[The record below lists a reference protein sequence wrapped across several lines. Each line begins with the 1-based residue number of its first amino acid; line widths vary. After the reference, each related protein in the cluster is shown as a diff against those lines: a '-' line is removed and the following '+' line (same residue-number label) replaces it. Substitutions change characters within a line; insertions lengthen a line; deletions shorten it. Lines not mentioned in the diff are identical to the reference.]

1 MFDHEAAAPSQK
13 ASVVIRYLDRVSQ
26 DLLTPD
32 QGLRLDFSKPVGE
45 EALTAAGSVSWRVF
59 RNPISLY
66 IGGVTAVLMELA
78 EPRVRSGVWDHSS
91 FRTDPMSRMK
101 RTGLA
106 AMVTVYGAQS
116 EARRMIAAIV
126 ALHGQVSGLT
136 PSGDAYG
143 ANDPELLDWVQATAS
158 FGFVE
163 AYSAYVRPLSD
174 ADRNQ
179 FLIEAMPAAR
189 LYGAVGAPTSL
200 AQRQALFDAMLPRL
214 EASDIVFEFLG
225 IMQKTKVFPPPFGAL
240 QYLLVRAGVA
250 LVPQSMR
257 QKLGL
262 GRAWGVSSW
271 QHTLIAGLARMSD
284 RLILPSSP
292 PVQACRRLGLDPNV
306 VFFNPDH

>member
-1 MFDHEAAAPSQK
+1 MQGQGAAAPSPR
-13 ASVVIRYLDRVSQ
+13 ASPLIRYLDRVSL

-32 QGLRLDFSKPVGE
+32 QGPRLDFSKPVGE
-45 EALTAAGSVSWRVF
+45 DALTPAGSVSWRVF

-91 FRTDPMSRMK
+91 FRTDPMRRMK

-116 EARRMIAAIV
+116 EARRMIASIV
-126 ALHGQVSGLT
+126 ALHGKVSGLT
-136 PSGDAYG
+136 PDGQAYG
-143 ANDPELLDWVQATAS
+143 ANDQVLLDWVQATAS

-174 ADRNQ
+174 AERNQ

-189 LYGAVGAPTSL
+189 LYGAVGAPTNL
-200 AQRQALFDAMLPRL
+200 EERQALFDAMLPRL
-214 EASDIVFEFLG
+214 EPSAIVMEFLE
-225 IMQKTKVFPPPFGAL
+225 IMQKTKVFPPPFGFL
-240 QYLLVRAGVA
+240 QNLLVRAGVA
-250 LVPQSMR
+250 LVPQPMR

-262 GRAWGVSSW
+262 GRAWDISPW
-271 QHTLIAGLARMSD
+271 QHKLIVAMARMSD

-292 PVQACRRLGLDPNV
+292 PVQACRRLGLDASE
-306 VFFNPDH
+306 VFS

>member
-1 MFDHEAAAPSQK
+1 MPDHEAAEPRQK
-13 ASVVIRYLDRVSQ
+13 ASPLIRYLDRVSLG
-26 DLLTPD
+26 LLTPD
-32 QGLRLDFSKPVGE
+32 QGPRLDFSKPAGE
-45 EALTAAGSVSWRVF
+45 NALTSAGSVSWRVF

-136 PSGDAYG
+136 PGGEAYG

-200 AQRQALFDAMLPRL
+200 AQRQALFEAMLPRL
-214 EASDIVFEFLG
+214 EPSDIVLEFLA

-240 QYLLVRAGVA
+240 QTLLVRAGVA
-250 LVPQSMR
+250 LVPQPMR
-257 QKLGL
+257 QILGL
-262 GRAWGVSSW
+262 GRAWDVSPW
-271 QHTLIAGLARMSD
+271 QHRLIATLARMSD

-292 PVQACRRLGLDPNV
+292 PVQACRRLGLNPNAV
-306 VFFNPDH
+306 LS

>member
-1 MFDHEAAAPSQK
+1 MPDHEAAEQRQK
-13 ASVVIRYLDRVSQ
+13 ASPLIRYLDRVGLN
-26 DLLTPD
+26 LLTPD
-32 QGLRLDFSKPVGE
+32 QGPRLDFSKPAGE
-45 EALTAAGSVSWRVF
+45 DALTPAGSVSWRVF

-126 ALHGQVSGLT
+126 ALHGQVSGFT
-136 PSGDAYG
+136 PGGEAYG
-143 ANDPELLDWVQATAS
+143 ANDPVLLNWVQATAS

-163 AYSAYVRPLSD
+163 AYSAYVCPLSD
-174 ADRNQ
+174 GERNQ
-179 FLIEAMPAAR
+179 CLIEAMPAAR
-189 LYGAVGAPTSL
+189 LYGAVGAPTNL
-200 AQRQALFDAMLPRL
+200 AQRQALFEAMLPRL
-214 EASDIVFEFLG
+214 EPSDIVLEFLA
-225 IMQKTKVFPPPFGAL
+225 IMQKTRVFPPPFGAL
-240 QYLLVRAGVA
+240 QALMVRAGVA
-250 LVPQSMR
+250 LVPQAMR

-262 GRAWGVSSW
+262 GRTWDVSPW
-271 QHTLIAGLARMSD
+271 QHRFIAALARMSD

-292 PVQACRRLGLDPNV
+292 PVQACHRLGLNPYA
-306 VFFNPDH
+306 VFS